1 MGGLGNQLFQIA
13 AAYAHSQRIGEELVL
28 DYNLCYTPNQGE
40 VGTKY
45 DSFLYYQLTKG
56 AVNSSL
62 RIYEEP
68 SFCYEPIPSCRN
80 IILKGYFQSWKY
92 FYDVKS
98 IIQSIFVPP
107 LNILLET
114 QKLLNQIGILDG
126 QFNAIHVRR
135 GDYQN
140 FKDTFHILDHSYYSH
155 CLKVFKKNGLP
166 TLVFSDEPEHAR
178 NIINDNSCYLIN
190 TGDERIDFCLMR
202 QATNIAI
209 ANSSFSWWAAFL
221 LENKDK
227 IVFAPKNWFQK
238 SEMSTRDLIPDGWI
252 CT

>member
-13 AAYAHSQRIGEELVL
+13 AAFAYSQRIGEEFVL

-40 VGTKY
+40 KGTKY
-45 DSFLYYQLTKG
+45 DSFLYNQLTKG
-56 AVNSSL
+56 TVNSSH
-62 RIYEEP
+62 RIYDEP
-68 SFCYEPIPSCRN
+68 RFCYDSIPSCRN

-92 FYDVKS
+92 FSDIKS

-107 LNILLET
+107 LKILLES
-114 QKLLNQIGILDG
+114 QKVLNHNGISDG

-135 GDYQN
+135 GDYQAFN
-140 FKDTFHILDHSYYSH
+140 DTFHILDHSYYFQ
-155 CLKVFKKNGLP
+155 CLNVFKKSGLP
-166 TLVFSDEPEHAR
+166 ILVFSDEPAYAR
-178 NIINDNSCYLIN
+178 NIINDNSCYFID

-209 ANSSFSWWAAFL
+209 ANSSFSWWAAYL
-221 LENKDK
+221 HENKEK

-238 SEMSTRDLIPDGWI
+238 AEMSTCDLIPDGWI